1 MKTYSEFLSELSIQQ
16 RLKRSRTMKVK
27 AKIIARKRQIAMKKP
42 PSPER
47 IEKNIKRQVRQKALA
62 IVDKQGQYA
71 DASPGLKKQIELKAD
86 KKVQKMGSKWT
97 KILRPQVRKQMK
109 AAYKERMSSSNPE
122 L

>member
-47 IEKNIKRQVRQKALA
+47 IEKNIKRLERQKALA
-62 IVDKQGQYA
+62 IVEKQGQYA
-71 DASPGLKKQIELKAD
+71 E
-86 KKVQKMGSKWT
+86 
-97 KILRPQVRKQMK
+97 
-109 AAYKERMSSSNPE
+109 
-122 L
+122 